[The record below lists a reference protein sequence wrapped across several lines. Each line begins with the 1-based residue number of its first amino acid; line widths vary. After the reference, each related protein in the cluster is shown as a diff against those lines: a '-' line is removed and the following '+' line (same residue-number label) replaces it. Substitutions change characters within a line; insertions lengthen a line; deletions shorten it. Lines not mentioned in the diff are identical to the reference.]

1 MVTLVCSSRV
11 VNKEYLT
18 KLIIKSG
25 VKPNDVTV
33 LHYENN
39 GQYSLSELYNRGLNE
54 SKDDYVVF
62 MHDDLKLGKNWLK
75 KTITHLSNS
84 DYGILGV
91 AGTWNM
97 GVDGRW
103 WTKRETMMGQVYHEK
118 DGKKW
123 LSKYCGD
130 MKNYI
135 TEAVIVDGLYFAVN
149 KSLIK
154 INFNEKYDGFHF
166 YDVTFCIENFLR
178 GVKIGIMY
186 NIEITHL
193 SIGET
198 NEKWELHRQKFVS
211 EYSNNLPL
219 VANNTLIIP
228 EVKQTYKKNYKLS
241 IVILHKDK
249 NDLLFKCIDSI
260 FNKTNYKNFEII
272 VGDTGSSEDKLME
285 IENKYGNKIK
295 LINIGKYKFAKNNN
309 DLVKDYISKDT
320 ELLLFCNNDI
330 ELLNDAITEMVNV
343 YDLNKFKVGTVGARL
358 HYGDGTLQHGGML
371 LYNSKSRGVN
381 ITHAGLKT
389 RYGYD
394 LKVSKVIGNTG
405 GFLMI
410 NRLLFDKIGGFNESY
425 TECFEDAELNISAK
439 LMGKDNLFC
448 STAVCYHYESQ
459 TRNDNNDKNN
469 RLVNDY
475 VHILHPYIVKYYN
488 KITDLILNIE

>member
-11 VNKEYLT
+11 VNKEYLS

-25 VKPNDVTV
+25 VKPNDITV

-103 WTKRETMMGQVYHEK
+103 WTKREAMMGQVYHEK

-330 ELLNDAITEMVNV
+330 ELLNDAITEMVNT
-343 YDLNKFKVGTVGARL
+343 YELNKFKVGTVGARL
-358 HYGDGTLQHGGML
+358 HYGDDTLQHGGMIL
-371 LYNSKSRGVN
+371 CNSEKSGLI

-389 RYGYD
+389 RYGYN
-394 LKVSKVIGNTG
+394 LKTSKVIGNTG

-425 TECFEDAELNISAK
+425 TECFEDVELNISAK
-439 LMGKDNLFC
+439 LIGKDNLFC

-459 TRNDNNDKNN
+459 TRNDNNSKIERIQD
-469 RLVNDY
+469 DY
-475 VHILHPYIVKYYN
+475 VRFLQPYILKQYN
-488 KITDLILNIE
+488 KISDLILNIE